1 MGRRRIDWEVIER
14 DFRAGILT
22 FREISTKHNIST
34 STLNVNA
41 KKFGWVRDLTEA
53 INKRTQ
59 QKISEIDIRHII
71 EQNATESAQ
80 KTIQTAQDA
89 IELAANIKT
98 DIVIKHRSIVKEG
111 LENAAKIEDKFN
123 LIMEQAA
130 EIRDIVTV
138 TTAFKNLIDAKSK
151 LIEMERKSFKLDA
164 EAEEASKKV
173 NVRVSFVE

>member
-59 QKISEIDIRHII
+59 QKIRSEERR
-71 EQNATESAQ
+71 
-80 KTIQTAQDA
+80 
-89 IELAANIKT
+89 
-98 DIVIKHRSIVKEG
+98 VGKECR
-111 LENAAKIEDKFN
+111 L
-123 LIMEQAA
+123 
-130 EIRDIVTV
+130 
-138 TTAFKNLIDAKSK
+138 
-151 LIEMERKSFKLDA
+151 
-164 EAEEASKKV
+164 
-173 NVRVSFVE
+173 